1 MRARCSRISCARAT
15 VKALTDGEVLVFG
28 KRDMLNMA
36 RQSPLELFM
45 IVDSL
50 SNKIERTN
58 EMYCDT
64 VLELETEKKKLS
76 ARDKELNE
84 LRERAAA
91 LENEK
96 QKLAAELKKLQSGP
110 GNSPR

>member
-1 MRARCSRISCARAT
+1 VRRAT

-64 VLELETEKKKLS
+64 VLELDSEKKRA
-76 ARDKELNE
+76 ARELTVLNE
-84 LRERAAA
+84 KISC
-91 LENEK
+91 LEDENRRLAEEVR
-96 QKLAAELKKLQSGP
+96 KLKSSQ